1 MLIWMRTVNAI
12 DDEDVANCVRLTIDN
27 LHEVAAFLGKR
38 GLLLRHNAFN
48 SRFFVEYEQPE
59 FGTTRTRAS
68 AGDWIVVHSDERI
81 EVIDH
86 VRFHTLTL
94 DMSEA

>member
-1 MLIWMRTVNAI
+1 MGSNGNVSRPTPRITGRCERGKGRSAALVSLRYY
-12 DDEDVANCVRLTIDN
+12 DVTLCK
-27 LHEVAAFLGKR
+27 H
-38 GLLLRHNAFN
+38 AFN

-81 EVIDH
+81 EVVDH
-86 VRFHTLTL
+86 VTFHMLTWE
-94 DMSEA
+94 MSEA